1 MTNCFDTGH
10 ATSRHET
17 NPMTRVPQSRV
28 SRQLCGLKHL
38 VIIILFLSFSF
49 FAKAQI
55 AIDTLSTEALNN
67 LLIEQV
73 ERLAEDSDEDAD
85 FEDLLE
91 NYIFFSENPVNLNS
105 DEVMRL
111 VELRLLSVFQYEELQ
126 KYRRY
131 YGDFMFLDEL
141 EMVEGF
147 DEQTLAIIRPVVRI
161 EKDQGKDNITLNKMA
176 RYGKHQIVGR
186 YEQILEKQQGYQTID
201 DSALLAK
208 PNSRYL
214 GSPQKLQLKYTY
226 NYRNKIRA
234 GFTLEKDAGEMFFT
248 DKASDTIQKL
258 LGNQYRRGFDFVG
271 FHLYAKDLGI
281 VKAAVLGDYQLAFGQ
296 GLTLWSGMSFGKAG
310 AGSSVMKQGRGITPK
325 GSASEYGFMRGV
337 AVTLGGGPFSGTLFY
352 SNRWVDANISVADSL
367 ENEAELVSS
376 LQETGYHRT
385 IGELLDRHAIRQQVV
400 GGHLSYAIAHFEV
413 GYTAHH
419 TWLSAPLELRPNHY
433 NQFYF
438 QGQRLTN
445 QGVDFKFVKGK
456 YAVFGEAAMSY
467 NKGTEVPE
475 PVEGPTQS
483 LSGFNYVESSISTSS
498 TTLDFAGLIGLT
510 VKPAGYLNFTVM
522 YRDYGKAYQNLL
534 SNAFGEGSR
543 NQGQRGI
550 YLGVEAAPAPYWN
563 ILAYADQ
570 FQFTWLTSQV
580 NAPSRGHDY
589 YMRISHSFSR
599 RVNVYLQFRS
609 KTKMKNS
616 TDAFVFSHYPILYT
630 KNAARFNV
638 NYQIGR
644 DFHFANKAEYAHYH
658 NDDGSNEHG
667 YFLCQDIAYKPE
679 NKPYSLTFR
688 YAIFD
693 AKDYNARIYA
703 YESDVL
709 YSFSVPALY
718 GKGMRVYLLGKVK
731 LFNAL
736 TLYARIGRTIY
747 SDRDEIGSGLT
758 LIEGNHKTDLKVEMI
773 WKL

>member
-1 MTNCFDTGH
+1 MK
-10 ATSRHET
+10 R
-17 NPMTRVPQSRV
+17 
-28 SRQLCGLKHL
+28 L
-38 VIIILFLSFSF
+38 VFVILSLFVIS

-73 ERLAEDSDEDAD
+73 ERLAEDGDEETDY
-85 FEDLLE
+85 EDLLD
-91 NYIFFSENPVNLNS
+91 NYIFLSDNPVNLNS
-105 DEVMRL
+105 EEVMRL
-111 VELRLLSVFQYEELQ
+111 VELHLISVFQYEELQ

-131 YGDFMFLDEL
+131 YGDFLFLEEL

-147 DEQTLAIIRPVVRI
+147 DEQTVAIIKPVVRI
-161 EKDQGKDNITLNKMA
+161 ELDLGKDRITLNKLA
-176 RYGKHQIVGR
+176 RYGKHQLVGR
-186 YEQILEKQQGYQTID
+186 YEQVLEQQQGYAPID

-214 GSPQKLQLKYTY
+214 GRPQKLQFRYSY

-234 GFTLEKDAGEMFFT
+234 GFTLEKDAGEMFYT
-248 DKASDTIQKL
+248 DKVSDTIQKL
-258 LGNQYRRGFDFVG
+258 LGSQYHRGFDFAG

-281 VKAAVLGDYQLAFGQ
+281 VKAAALGDYQLAFGQ
-296 GLTLWSGMSFGKAG
+296 GLTMWSGMSFGKAG
-310 AGSSVMKQGRGITPK
+310 AGSSVMKQGRGLTAK
-325 GSASEYGFMRGV
+325 ASASEYAFMRGA
-337 AVTLGGGPFSGTLFY
+337 AVTLGKGPISGTVFY
-352 SNRWVDANISVADSL
+352 SNRLVDANISVADTL

-385 IGELLDRHAIRQQVV
+385 IGELQDRHAIRQQVV
-400 GGHLSYAIAHFEV
+400 GGHLAYAIAHFEV
-413 GYTAHH
+413 GYTLHH
-419 TWLSAPLELRPNHY
+419 TWLSVPLELRPSHY

-438 QGQRLTN
+438 QGSQLTD
-445 QGVDFKFVKGK
+445 QGVDFKYVKGK
-456 YAVFGEAAMSY
+456 YAVFGEVAMSM
-467 NKGTEVPE
+467 NPDSTAIVGAST
-475 PVEGPTQS
+475 GSAT
-483 LSGFNYVESSISTSS
+483 LSHI
-498 TTLDFAGLIGLT
+498 AGLVGLT

-522 YRDYGKAYQNLL
+522 YRDYGKAYQNLY
-534 SNAFGEGSR
+534 STAFGEGNR

-563 ILAYADQ
+563 LLAYVDQ

-589 YMRISHSFSR
+589 YLRVSHSFNR
-599 RVNVYLQFRS
+599 NTNAYLQFRS

-616 TDAFVFSHYPILYT
+616 TDGQVFTHYPIFYT
-630 KNAARFNV
+630 KNSVRFNI
-638 NYQIGR
+638 NYKIGR
-644 DFHFANKAEYAHYH
+644 DFTAGNKAEYAHYR

-679 NKPYSLTFR
+679 DKPYSLTFR
-688 YAIFD
+688 YALFD
-693 AKDYNARIYA
+693 AQDYNARIYA
-703 YESDVL
+703 YENDVL

-718 GKGMRVYLLGKVK
+718 GKGMRVYLLGKLK
-731 LFNAL
+731 LINAL

-747 SDRDEIGSGLT
+747 SDRDQIGSGLT
-758 LIEGNHKTDLKVEMI
+758 LIEGNHKTDLKVEVI

>member
-1 MTNCFDTGH
+1 MKRL
-10 ATSRHET
+10 A
-17 NPMTRVPQSRV
+17 
-28 SRQLCGLKHL
+28 L
-38 VIIILFLSFSF
+38 IILSLFTVAL
-49 FAKAQI
+49 AKAQI
-55 AIDTLSTEALNN
+55 AVDSLSTEALNT

-73 ERLAEDSDEDAD
+73 ERLAEDVDDD
-85 FEDLLE
+85 MDYEDLLDH
-91 NYIFFSENPVNLNS
+91 YIFYADNPINLNS
-105 DEVMRL
+105 DEMMRL
-111 VELRLLSVFQYEELQ
+111 VELHLLSVFQYEELQ

-147 DEQTLAIIRPVVRI
+147 DEMTLAIIRPLVCI
-161 EKDQGKDNITLNKMA
+161 EQDKSKDKITLNKMA
-176 RYGKHQIVGR
+176 RYGKHQLLGR
-186 YEQILEKQQGYQTID
+186 YEQVLEKQQGYLPID
-201 DSALLAK
+201 DSTLLAK

-214 GSPQKLQLKYTY
+214 GSPQKLQFRYTY
-226 NYRNKIRA
+226 NYRNKVRA
-234 GFTLEKDAGEMFFT
+234 GFTVEKDAGEMLFT
-248 DKASDTIQKL
+248 DKVSDTIQAL
-258 LGNQYRRGFDFVG
+258 LGKQYRRGFDFVG
-271 FHLYAKDLGI
+271 FHLYAKDIGI
-281 VKAAVLGDYQLAFGQ
+281 MKAAVLGDYQLAYGQ

-325 GSASEYGFMRGV
+325 GSASEYGFMRGA
-337 AVTLGGGPFSGTLFY
+337 AVTFGGGPFSGTLFY
-352 SNRWVDANISVADSL
+352 SNRLIDANISAIDTLDS
-367 ENEAELVSS
+367 EAEFVSS

-385 IGELLDRHAIRQQVV
+385 IGELTDRHAIRQQVV
-400 GGHLSYAIAHFEV
+400 GGHLSYAVAHFEV

-419 TWLSAPLELRPNHY
+419 TWLNVPLELRPNHY

-445 QGVDFKFVKGK
+445 QGIDFKYVKGK
-456 YAVFGEAAMSY
+456 YAVFGEVAMSM
-467 NKGTEVPE
+467 NFDSTALRQAQ
-475 PVEGPTQS
+475 GP
-483 LSGFNYVESSISTSS
+483 LGY
-498 TTLDFAGLIGLT
+498 AGLVGLT
-510 VKPAGYLNFTVM
+510 VKPAGYLNFTIM
-522 YRDYGKAYQNLL
+522 YRDYGRGYQNLM

-589 YMRISHSFSR
+589 YLRISHSLSKR
-599 RVNVYLQFRS
+599 ANAYLQFRS

-616 TDAFVFSHYPILYT
+616 ADGEVFSHYPIFYT
-630 KNAARFNV
+630 KNAVRFNIT
-638 NYQIGR
+638 YQIGW
-644 DFHFANKAEYAHYH
+644 DLHGTNKAEYAHYH
-658 NDDGSNEHG
+658 NEDGTNQYG

-703 YESDVL
+703 YENDVL

-718 GKGMRVYLLGKVK
+718 GKGMRIYLLGKVK

-747 SDRDEIGSGLT
+747 GDRDTVGTGLT
-758 LIEGNHKTDLKVEMI
+758 SIEGNHKTDLKVEAI

>member
-1 MTNCFDTGH
+1 MKRLAF
-10 ATSRHET
+10 
-17 NPMTRVPQSRV
+17 
-28 SRQLCGLKHL
+28 
-38 VIIILFLSFSF
+38 IILALFTVAL
-49 FAKAQI
+49 AKAQI

-73 ERLAEDSDEDAD
+73 ERLAEDSDDDAD
-85 FEDLLE
+85 FEELLD
-91 NYIFFSENPVNLNS
+91 NYIFFSDNPVDLNS
-105 DEVMRL
+105 DEVMQL
-111 VELRLLSVFQYEELQ
+111 VELRLLSVFQYEEIQ

-131 YGDFMFLDEL
+131 YGDFLFVDEL

-147 DEQTLAIIRPVVRI
+147 DEQTLAVVRPVVQI
-161 EKDQGKDNITLNKMA
+161 GKAESNDRLSLKKMA

-186 YEQILEKQQGYQTID
+186 YEQVLERQQGYAPID
-201 DSALLAK
+201 DSSLLAK

-214 GSPQKLQLKYTY
+214 GSPQKYQLKYTY
-226 NYRNKIRA
+226 NYRNKVRA
-234 GFTLEKDAGEMFFT
+234 GFVLEKDPGEMFFT
-248 DKASDTIQKL
+248 DKVSDTVRAL
-258 LGNQYRRGFDFVG
+258 LGQNYQRGFDFVG

-281 VKAAVLGDYQLAFGQ
+281 VKAAVVGDYQLAYGQ

-325 GSASEYGFMRGV
+325 GSASEYAFMRGA
-337 AVTLGGGPFSGTLFY
+337 AVTLGGGPFSGTVFY
-352 SNRWVDANISVADSL
+352 SNRRIDANVSVADSL
-367 ENEAELVSS
+367 DEAELVSS

-385 IGELLDRHAIRQQVV
+385 IGELQDRHAIRQQVV

-419 TWLSAPLELRPNHY
+419 TWLSVPLQLKPSHY

-438 QGQRLTN
+438 QGQSLTN
-445 QGVDFKFVKGK
+445 QGVDFKYVKGK
-456 YAVFGEAAMSY
+456 YALFGEGAMSL
-467 NKGTEVPE
+467 NFDSTNLQQ
-475 PVEGPTQS
+475 TQRPWA
-483 LSGFNYVESSISTSS
+483 L
-498 TTLDFAGLIGLT
+498 AGLVGLT
-510 VKPAGYLNFTVM
+510 VKPAGYLNFTII
-522 YRDYGKAYQNLL
+522 YRDYGKTYQNLL
-534 SNAFGEGSR
+534 GNAFGEGSR
-543 NQGQRGI
+543 NQGQRGV

-563 ILAYADQ
+563 LLAYAD
-570 FQFTWLTSQV
+570 FFRFTWLTSQV
-580 NAPSRGHDY
+580 NAPSSGHDY
-589 YMRISHSFSR
+589 YLRVSHSFSR
-599 RVNVYLQFRS
+599 RANAYLQFRS

-616 TDAFVFSHYPILYT
+616 TDALVFSHYPILYT
-630 KNAARFNV
+630 KNSVRFNI

-644 DFHFANKAEYAHYH
+644 DLHCSNKAEYAHYR
-658 NDDGSNEHG
+658 NDDGSNESG

-679 NKPYSLTFR
+679 SKPYSLTFR

-703 YESDVL
+703 YENDVL

-718 GKGMRVYLLGKVK
+718 GKGMRIYLLGKVK

-736 TLYARIGRTIY
+736 TLYARIGSTIY

-758 LIEGNHKTDLKVEMI
+758 LIEGNHKTDLKVEAI

>member
-1 MTNCFDTGH
+1 MKRLVFTI
-10 ATSRHET
+10 
-17 NPMTRVPQSRV
+17 V
-28 SRQLCGLKHL
+28 S
-38 VIIILFLSFSF
+38 LFIVFW
-49 FAKAQI
+49 AKAQV
-55 AIDTLSTEALNN
+55 AVDTLSTEALNT

-73 ERLAEDSDEDAD
+73 ERLAEDNEEEIDY
-85 FEDLLE
+85 EDLLE
-91 NYIFFSENPVNLNS
+91 SYIFLSDNPVNINS

-111 VELRLLSVFQYEELQ
+111 VELHLISAFQYEELK
-126 KYRRY
+126 KYRRF

-147 DEQTLAIIRPVVRI
+147 DEQTVAIIRPVVCI
-161 EKDQGKDNITLNKMA
+161 EKDQSKDKITLNKMA
-176 RYGKHQIVGR
+176 RYGKHQLVGR
-186 YEQILEKQQGYQTID
+186 YEQVLERQQGYAPID

-214 GSPQKLQLKYTY
+214 GSPQKLQFKYTY

-248 DKASDTIQKL
+248 DKVSDTIQAL
-258 LGNQYRRGFDFVG
+258 LGKQYQRGFDFVG

-325 GSASEYGFMRGV
+325 GSASEYGFMRGA
-337 AVTLGGGPFSGTLFY
+337 AVTLGGGPFSGTIFY
-352 SNRWVDANISVADSL
+352 SNRLVDANVSVADTL

-400 GGHLSYAIAHFEV
+400 GGHLAYAVAHFEV

-419 TWLSAPLELRPNHY
+419 TWLSVPLELKPSHY

-445 QGVDFKFVKGK
+445 QGIDFKYVKGK
-456 YAVFGEAAMSY
+456 YAVFGEMAMSY
-467 NKGTEVPE
+467 NHGAKAPE
-475 PVEGPTQS
+475 PVEGPTSVQS
-483 LSGFNYVESSISTSS
+483 CVSTGS
-498 TTLDFAGLIGLT
+498 TTLGFAGLVGLT

-522 YRDYGKAYQNLL
+522 YRDYGKAYQNLM

-550 YLGVEAAPAPYWN
+550 YLGMEAAPAPYWN
-563 ILAYADQ
+563 ILAYVDQ
-570 FQFTWLTSQV
+570 FQFTWLTSQ
-580 NAPSRGHDY
+580 A
-589 YMRISHSFSR
+589 
-599 RVNVYLQFRS
+599 

-616 TDAFVFSHYPILYT
+616 TDAFVFSHYPIFYT
-630 KNAARFNV
+630 KNAVRFNI
-638 NYQIGR
+638 NYQIGW
-644 DFHFANKAEYAHYH
+644 DIHCTNKAEYAHYR

-693 AKDYNARIYA
+693 AQDYNARIYA
-703 YESDVL
+703 YENDVL

-747 SDRDEIGSGLT
+747 SDRDENGSGLT
-758 LIEGNHKTDLKVEMI
+758 LIEGNHKTDLKVEAI

>member
-1 MTNCFDTGH
+1 MK
-10 ATSRHET
+10 RL
-17 NPMTRVPQSRV
+17 V
-28 SRQLCGLKHL
+28 L
-38 VIIILFLSFSF
+38 VILSLFVIS

-73 ERLAEDSDEDAD
+73 ERLAEDGDEETDY
-85 FEDLLE
+85 EDLLD
-91 NYIFFSENPVNLNS
+91 NYIFLSDNPVNLNS
-105 DEVMRL
+105 EEVMRL
-111 VELRLLSVFQYEELQ
+111 VELHLISVFQYEELQ

-131 YGDFMFLDEL
+131 YGDFLFLEEL

-147 DEQTLAIIRPVVRI
+147 DEQTVAIIKPVVHI
-161 EKDQGKDNITLNKMA
+161 ELDQGKDNITLNKLA
-176 RYGKHQIVGR
+176 RYGKHQLLGR
-186 YEQILEKQQGYQTID
+186 YEQVLEQQQGYAPID

-214 GSPQKLQLKYTY
+214 GRPQKLQFRYSY

-234 GFTLEKDAGEMFFT
+234 GFTVEKDAGEMFYT
-248 DKASDTIQKL
+248 DKVSDTIQKL
-258 LGNQYRRGFDFVG
+258 LGSQYHRGFDFAG

-281 VKAAVLGDYQLAFGQ
+281 VKAAALGDYQLAFGQ
-296 GLTLWSGMSFGKAG
+296 GLTMWSGMSFGKAG
-310 AGSSVMKQGRGITPK
+310 AGSSVMKQGRGLTAK
-325 GSASEYGFMRGV
+325 ASASEYGYMRGA
-337 AVTLGGGPFSGTLFY
+337 AVTLGKGPFSGTIFY
-352 SNRWVDANISVADSL
+352 SNRLVDANISVADTL

-385 IGELLDRHAIRQQVV
+385 IGELQDRHAIRQQVV
-400 GGHLSYAIAHFEV
+400 GGHLAYAIAHFEV
-413 GYTAHH
+413 GYTLHH
-419 TWLSAPLELRPNHY
+419 TWLSVPLELRPSHY

-438 QGQRLTN
+438 QGSQLTD
-445 QGVDFKFVKGK
+445 QGVDFKYVKGK
-456 YAVFGEAAMSY
+456 YAVFGEVAMSM
-467 NKGTEVPE
+467 NPDSTAIVGAST
-475 PVEGPTQS
+475 GSAT
-483 LSGFNYVESSISTSS
+483 LSHV
-498 TTLDFAGLIGLT
+498 AGLVGLT

-522 YRDYGKAYQNLL
+522 YRDYGKAYQNLY
-534 SNAFGEGSR
+534 STAFGEGSR

-563 ILAYADQ
+563 LLAYVDQ

-589 YMRISHSFSR
+589 YLRISHSFNR
-599 RVNVYLQFRS
+599 NTNAYLQFRS

-616 TDAFVFSHYPILYT
+616 TDGQVFTHYPIFYT
-630 KNAARFNV
+630 KNSVRFNI
-638 NYQIGR
+638 NYKIGR
-644 DFHFANKAEYAHYH
+644 DFTAGNKAEYVHYR
-658 NDDGSNEHG
+658 NDDDSNEHG

-679 NKPYSLTFR
+679 DKPYSLTFR
-688 YAIFD
+688 YALFD
-693 AKDYNARIYA
+693 AQDYNARIYA
-703 YESDVL
+703 YENDVL

-718 GKGMRVYLLGKVK
+718 GKGMRVYLLGKLK

-747 SDRDEIGSGLT
+747 SDRDKIGSGLT
-758 LIEGNHKTDLKVEMI
+758 LIEGSHKTDLKVEAI

>member
-1 MTNCFDTGH
+1 MK
-10 ATSRHET
+10 R
-17 NPMTRVPQSRV
+17 
-28 SRQLCGLKHL
+28 L
-38 VIIILFLSFSF
+38 VILILSLF
-49 FAKAQI
+49 FVAAAKAQI
-55 AIDTLSTEALNN
+55 AIDTLSTEALNQ
-67 LLIEQV
+67 LLIEQL
-73 ERLAEDSDEDAD
+73 ERLAEDSDEDID
-85 FEDLLE
+85 FEGLLE
-91 NYIFFSENPVNLNS
+91 NYIFFSENPVNINS
-105 DEVMRL
+105 AEVMQL
-111 VELRLLSVFQYEELQ
+111 VELHLLNVFQYEELQ

-147 DEQTLAIIRPVVRI
+147 DEQTLAIIRPVVCI
-161 EKDQGKDNITLNKMA
+161 EKDQSNDKLTFNKMA

-186 YEQILEKQQGYQTID
+186 YEQILEKQQGYQPID

-214 GSPQKLQLKYTY
+214 GSPQKYQLKYTY

-234 GFTLEKDAGEMFFT
+234 GFVLEKDAGEIFFT
-248 DKASDTIQKL
+248 DKVGDTIQKL
-258 LGNQYRRGFDFVG
+258 LGDKFYRGFDFVG

-281 VKAAVLGDYQLAFGQ
+281 VKAAVLGDYQLSFGQ
-296 GLTLWSGMSFGKAG
+296 GLTMWSGMSFGKAG
-310 AGSSVMKQGRGITPK
+310 SGSSVMKQGRGITPK
-325 GSASEYGFMRGV
+325 GSASEYAFMRGA
-337 AVTLGGGPFSGTLFY
+337 AVTLGSGPFSGTLFY
-352 SNRWVDANISVADSL
+352 SNRMIDANISMVDTI

-385 IGELLDRHAIRQQVV
+385 IGEILDRHAIRQQVV
-400 GGHLSYAIAHFEV
+400 GGHLAYAIAHFEV
-413 GYTAHH
+413 GYTAQH
-419 TWLSAPLELRPNHY
+419 TWLSAPLELKPSHY

-438 QGQRLTN
+438 QGKSLTN
-445 QGVDFKFVKGK
+445 HGIDFKFVKGK
-456 YAVFGEAAMSY
+456 YALFGEAAMSM
-467 NKGTEVPE
+467 N
-475 PVEGPTQS
+475 
-483 LSGFNYVESSISTSS
+483 FDSTA
-498 TTLDFAGLIGLT
+498 LRQAQRPLAFAGLVGLT
-510 VKPAGYLNFTVM
+510 VKPAGYLNFTLM
-522 YRDYGKAYQNLL
+522 YRDYGKAYQNLM

-563 ILAYADQ
+563 ILAYVDQ

-589 YMRISHSFSR
+589 YLRISHSFNR
-599 RVNVYLQFRS
+599 RTHAYLQFRS

-616 TDAFVFSHYPILYT
+616 TDAFVFSRYPIFYT
-630 KNAARFNV
+630 KNAVRFNI
-638 NYQIGR
+638 NYEIGW
-644 DFHFANKAEYAHYH
+644 DIHCANKAEYAYYR
-658 NDDGSNEHG
+658 NDDGSKEHG

-679 NKPYSLTFR
+679 NKPYSFSFR

-703 YESDVL
+703 YENDVL

-718 GKGMRVYLLGKVK
+718 GKGMRIYLLGKVK

-758 LIEGNHKTDLKVEMI
+758 LIEGNHKTDLKVEII

>member
-1 MTNCFDTGH
+1 MK
-10 ATSRHET
+10 R
-17 NPMTRVPQSRV
+17 
-28 SRQLCGLKHL
+28 L
-38 VIIILFLSFSF
+38 VIIILSLFVVS

-55 AIDTLSTEALNN
+55 AIDTLSTEALNA
-67 LLIEQV
+67 LLIEQI
-73 ERLAEDSDEDAD
+73 ERLAEDSDDDIDYE
-85 FEDLLE
+85 ELLE
-91 NYIFFSENPVNLNS
+91 NYIFFSENPININS
-105 DEVMRL
+105 EDVMQL
-111 VELRLLSVFQYEELQ
+111 VELRLISVFQYEEL
-126 KYRRY
+126 KRYRRY
-131 YGDFMFLDEL
+131 YGDFLFLEEL

-147 DEQTLAIIRPVVRI
+147 DEPTLAIIRPVVYVG
-161 EKDQGKDNITLNKMA
+161 KDQSKDKLTFNKMA
-176 RYGKHQIVGR
+176 RYGKHQLVGR
-186 YEQILEKQQGYQTID
+186 YEQILERQQGYAPID

-214 GSPQKLQLKYTY
+214 GNPQKYQLKYTY
-226 NYRNKIRA
+226 NYRNRIRA
-234 GFTLEKDAGEMFFT
+234 GFTLEKDAGEIFFT
-248 DKASDTIQKL
+248 DNVSDTIRAL
-258 LGNQYRRGFDFVG
+258 LGKQYYKGFDFVG

-296 GLTLWSGMSFGKAG
+296 GLTMWSGLSFGKAG

-325 GSASEYGFMRGV
+325 GSASEYAFMRGA
-337 AVTLGGGPFSGTLFY
+337 AVTLGGGPIRGTVFY
-352 SNRWVDANISVADSL
+352 SNRRIDANVSIADTID
-367 ENEAELVSS
+367 NEAELVSS

-385 IGELLDRHAIRQQVV
+385 IGEIQDRHAIRQQVL
-400 GGHLSYAIAHFEV
+400 GGHLAYANAHFEV
-413 GYTAHH
+413 GYTMHH
-419 TWLSAPLELRPNHY
+419 TWLSAPLQLRPTNY

-438 QGQRLTN
+438 QGQQLTN
-445 QGVDFKFVKGK
+445 QGIDFKYVKGK
-456 YAVFGEAAMSY
+456 FAVFGEAAMSH
-467 NKGTEVPE
+467 NPDSV
-475 PVEGPTQS
+475 V
-483 LSGFNYVESSISTSS
+483 SIGSTA
-498 TTLDFAGLIGLT
+498 LDRFAGLLGIT
-510 VKPAGYLNFTVM
+510 MKPAGYLNFTLM
-522 YRDYGKAYQNLL
+522 YRDYGKAYQNLF

-563 ILAYADQ
+563 LLAYADL

-589 YMRISHSFSR
+589 YLRISHSFNR
-599 RVNVYLQFRS
+599 KTNAYLQFRS

-616 TDAFVFSHYPILYT
+616 TDDQVFSHYPILYT
-630 KNAARFNV
+630 KNSVRFNI
-638 NYQIGR
+638 NYQIGK
-644 DFHFANKAEYAHYH
+644 DFHCSNKAEYAHYR
-658 NDDGSNEHG
+658 NDDGSNERG

-679 NKPYSLTFR
+679 YKPFSLVFR

-718 GKGMRVYLLGKVK
+718 GKGMRFYLLGKVK

-736 TLYARIGRTIY
+736 TIYARIGRTIY

-758 LIEGNHKTDLKVEMI
+758 LIEGNHKTDLKVEAI

>member
-1 MTNCFDTGH
+1 MK
-10 ATSRHET
+10 R
-17 NPMTRVPQSRV
+17 
-28 SRQLCGLKHL
+28 L
-38 VIIILFLSFSF
+38 VILILSLF
-49 FAKAQI
+49 FVAAAKAQI
-55 AIDTLSTEALNN
+55 AIDTLSTEALNQ

-73 ERLAEDSDEDAD
+73 ERLAEDSDEDID

-91 NYIFFSENPVNLNS
+91 NYIFFSENPVNINS
-105 DEVMRL
+105 AEVMQL
-111 VELRLLSVFQYEELQ
+111 VELHLLNVFQYEELQ

-147 DEQTLAIIRPVVRI
+147 DEQTLAIIRPVVCI
-161 EKDQGKDNITLNKMA
+161 EKDQSSDKLTLNKMA

-186 YEQILEKQQGYQTID
+186 YEQILEKQQGYQPID

-214 GSPQKLQLKYTY
+214 GSPQKYQLKYTY

-234 GFTLEKDAGEMFFT
+234 GFVLEKDAGEIFFT
-248 DKASDTIQKL
+248 DKVGDTIQKL
-258 LGNQYRRGFDFVG
+258 LGDKFYRGFDFVG

-281 VKAAVLGDYQLAFGQ
+281 VKAAVLGDYQLSFGQ
-296 GLTLWSGMSFGKAG
+296 GLTMWSGMSFGKAG
-310 AGSSVMKQGRGITPK
+310 SGSSVMKQGRGITPK
-325 GSASEYGFMRGV
+325 GSASEYAFMRGA
-337 AVTLGGGPFSGTLFY
+337 AVTLGSGPFSGTVFY
-352 SNRWVDANISVADSL
+352 SNRMIDANISVVDTI

-385 IGELLDRHAIRQQVV
+385 IGEILDRHAIRQQVV
-400 GGHLSYAIAHFEV
+400 GGHLAYAIAHFEV

-419 TWLSAPLELRPNHY
+419 TWLSAPLELKPSHY
-433 NQFYF
+433 NQYYF
-438 QGQRLTN
+438 QGKSLTN
-445 QGVDFKFVKGK
+445 QGIDFKFVKGK
-456 YAVFGEAAMSY
+456 YALFGEAAMSM
-467 NKGTEVPE
+467 NFDSTALRQAQ
-475 PVEGPTQS
+475 GPMA
-483 LSGFNYVESSISTSS
+483 
-498 TTLDFAGLIGLT
+498 FAGLVGLT
-510 VKPAGYLNFTVM
+510 VKPAGYLNFTLM
-522 YRDYGKAYQNLL
+522 YRDYGKAYQNLM

-563 ILAYADQ
+563 ILAYVDQ
-570 FQFTWLTSQV
+570 FQYTWLTSQV

-589 YMRISHSFSR
+589 YLRISHSFNR
-599 RVNVYLQFRS
+599 RTNAYLQFRS

-616 TDAFVFSHYPILYT
+616 TDAFVFSHYPIFYT
-630 KNAARFNV
+630 KNALRFNI
-638 NYQIGR
+638 NYQIGW
-644 DFHFANKAEYAHYH
+644 DLHCSNKAEYAHYC
-658 NDDGSNEHG
+658 NDDGSNEYG

-679 NKPYSLTFR
+679 NKPYSFSFR

-703 YESDVL
+703 YENDVL

-718 GKGMRVYLLGKVK
+718 GKGMRIYLLGKVK

-758 LIEGNHKTDLKVEMI
+758 LIEGNHKTDLKVEAV

>member
-1 MTNCFDTGH
+1 MK
-10 ATSRHET
+10 R
-17 NPMTRVPQSRV
+17 
-28 SRQLCGLKHL
+28 L
-38 VIIILFLSFSF
+38 VFIILSLFVVSL
-49 FAKAQI
+49 AKAQI
-55 AIDTLSTEALNN
+55 AIDTLSADALNN

-73 ERLAEDSDEDAD
+73 ERLAEDSDEDVD
-85 FEDLLE
+85 YEDLLE
-91 NYIFFSENPVNLNS
+91 HYIFYGDNPVNINS

-111 VELRLLSVFQYEELQ
+111 VELHLLSVFQYEELQ
-126 KYRRY
+126 KYRRF
-131 YGDFMFLDEL
+131 YGDFMFIDEL

-147 DEQTLAIIRPVVRI
+147 DEQTLAIIRPVVCI
-161 EKDQGKDNITLNKMA
+161 EKDQSKDKITLNKMA
-176 RYGKHQIVGR
+176 RYGKHQLVGR
-186 YEQILEKQQGYQTID
+186 YEQVLEQQQGYAPFD
-201 DSALLAK
+201 DSLLLKK

-214 GSPQKLQLKYTY
+214 GSPQKLQFKYTY

-234 GFTLEKDAGEMFFT
+234 GFVLEKDAGEMFFT
-248 DKASDTIQKL
+248 DKVSDTIQAL
-258 LGNQYRRGFDFVG
+258 LGKQYHRGFDFAG

-281 VKAAVLGDYQLAFGQ
+281 VKAAVLGDYQLAYGQ
-296 GLTLWSGMSFGKAG
+296 GLTLWSGMSFGKTG

-325 GSASEYGFMRGV
+325 GSASEYAFMRG
-337 AVTLGGGPFSGTLFY
+337 AALTLGGGPFSGTIFY
-352 SNRWVDANISVADSL
+352 SNRLVDANISAIDTLDS
-367 ENEAELVSS
+367 EAEFVSS

-385 IGELLDRHAIRQQVV
+385 IGELQDRHAIRQQVI

-419 TWLSAPLELRPNHY
+419 TWLNVPLELRPSHY

-445 QGVDFKFVKGK
+445 QGIDFKYVKGK
-456 YAVFGEAAMSY
+456 YAVFGEASMSY
-467 NKGTEVPE
+467 NPGTKTPE
-475 PVEGPTQS
+475 SVEGPTQTV
-483 LSGFNYVESSISTSS
+483 LRQAQGPA
-498 TTLDFAGLIGLT
+498 FAGLFGIT
-510 VKPAGYLNFTVM
+510 VKPAGYLNFTIM

-534 SNAFGEGSR
+534 GNAFGEGSR

-550 YLGVEAAPAPYWN
+550 DLGLEAAPAPYWN

-589 YMRISHSFSR
+589 YLRISHSFNR
-599 RVNVYLQFRS
+599 RTQAYLQFRS

-616 TDAFVFSHYPILYT
+616 TDGMVFSHYPILYT
-630 KNAARFNV
+630 KNSVRFNI
-638 NYQIGR
+638 NYQIGW
-644 DFHFANKAEYAHYH
+644 DLHFTNKAEYAHYH
-658 NDDGSNEHG
+658 NEDGSNEHG

-679 NKPYSLTFR
+679 NKPFSLTFR

-693 AKDYNARIYA
+693 AQDYNARIYA
-703 YESDVL
+703 YENDVL

-731 LFNAL
+731 LFDAL

-758 LIEGNHKTDLKVEMI
+758 LIEGNHKTDLKVEAI

>member
-1 MTNCFDTGH
+1 MK
-10 ATSRHET
+10 R
-17 NPMTRVPQSRV
+17 
-28 SRQLCGLKHL
+28 L
-38 VIIILFLSFSF
+38 VIFILSLFTLS

-73 ERLAEDSDEDAD
+73 ERLAEDSDEDID
-85 FEDLLE
+85 YEDLLE
-91 NYIFFSENPVNLNS
+91 NYIFFIENPVNLNS
-105 DEVMRL
+105 EEVMQL
-111 VELRLLSVFQYEELQ
+111 VELRLLTVFQFEELQ

-131 YGDFMFLDEL
+131 YGDFLFLDEL

-147 DEQTLAIIRPVVRI
+147 DEPTIAIIRPVVCI
-161 EKDQGKDNITLNKMA
+161 EKDQSKDKITLNKMA

-186 YEQILEKQQGYQTID
+186 YEQILEKQQGYLPID
-201 DSALLAK
+201 DSTLLAK

-214 GSPQKLQLKYTY
+214 GSPQKYQLKYTY
-226 NYRNKIRA
+226 NYRNKVRA
-234 GFTLEKDAGEMFFT
+234 GFVLEKDAGEMFFT
-248 DKASDTIQKL
+248 DKVSDTIQKL
-258 LGNQYRRGFDFVG
+258 LGSQYHRGFDFVG

-296 GLTLWSGMSFGKAG
+296 GLTLWSGLSFGKAG
-310 AGSSVMKQGRGITPK
+310 AGSSVMKQGHGITPK
-325 GSASEYGFMRGV
+325 GSASEYAFMRGA
-337 AVTLGGGPFSGTLFY
+337 AVTIGNGPFIGTLFY
-352 SNRWVDANISVADSL
+352 SNRMIDANISVADTL
-367 ENEAELVSS
+367 DNEAELVSS

-400 GGHLSYAIAHFEV
+400 GGHLSYAIAHFEI

-419 TWLSAPLELRPNHY
+419 TWLSAPLELRPSHY

-438 QGQRLTN
+438 QGQSLTN
-445 QGVDFKFVKGK
+445 QGLDFKYVKGK
-456 YAVFGEAAMSY
+456 YAVFGEMAMSY
-467 NKGTEVPE
+467 NNDAKVFE
-475 PVEGPTQS
+475 PVETPTQTQTALRQAQGS
-483 LSGFNYVESSISTSS
+483 FA
-498 TTLDFAGLIGLT
+498 FAGLIGLT
-510 VKPAGYLNFTVM
+510 VKPAGYLNFTIL

-534 SNAFGEGSR
+534 GNAFGEGSR

-563 ILAYADQ
+563 VLAYADQ

-589 YMRISHSFSR
+589 YLRISHSFNKR
-599 RVNVYLQFRS
+599 ANAYLQFRS

-616 TDAFVFSHYPILYT
+616 TDAFVFSHYPIFYT
-630 KNAARFNV
+630 KNAVRFNI

-644 DFHFANKAEYAHYH
+644 DFHGSNKAEYAHYY
-658 NDDGSNEHG
+658 NEDGSNEHG

-679 NKPYSLTFR
+679 YKPYSLSFR

-718 GKGMRVYLLGKVK
+718 GKGMRIYLLGKVK

-747 SDRDEIGSGLT
+747 SDRDEIGNGLT
-758 LIEGNHKTDLKVEMI
+758 LIEGNHKTDLKVEAI

>member
-1 MTNCFDTGH
+1 MK
-10 ATSRHET
+10 R
-17 NPMTRVPQSRV
+17 
-28 SRQLCGLKHL
+28 L
-38 VIIILFLSFSF
+38 VLIILSLSFTL

-55 AIDTLSTEALNN
+55 AIDTLSTEALNT

-73 ERLAEDSDEDAD
+73 ERLAEDSDEDID

-91 NYIFFSENPVNLNS
+91 NYIFLSENPVNLNS
-105 DEVMRL
+105 EEVMQL
-111 VELRLLSVFQYEELQ
+111 VELRLLTVFQYEALQ
-126 KYRRY
+126 QYRRY
-131 YGDFMFLDEL
+131 YGDFLFLDEL

-147 DEQTLAIIRPVVRI
+147 DEQTLAIIRPVVCI
-161 EKDQGKDNITLNKMA
+161 GQDQSKDKITFNKMA

-186 YEQILEKQQGYQTID
+186 YEQIIEKQQGYMPID

-214 GSPQKLQLKYTY
+214 GSPQKYQLRYTY

-234 GFTLEKDAGEMFFT
+234 GFVLEKDPGEMFFT
-248 DKASDTIQKL
+248 DKVSDTIQKL
-258 LGNQYRRGFDFVG
+258 LGNNYRRGFDFIG

-281 VKAAVLGDYQLAFGQ
+281 VKAAVLGDYQLSFGQ
-296 GLTLWSGMSFGKAG
+296 GLTMWSGMSFGKAG
-310 AGSSVMKQGRGITPK
+310 AGSSVMKQGRSITPK
-325 GSASEYGFMRGV
+325 ASASEYAFMRGA
-337 AVTLGGGPFSGTLFY
+337 AVTLGRGPFSGTVFY
-352 SNRWVDANISVADSL
+352 SNRWIDANISLADTID
-367 ENEAELVSS
+367 NEAELVSS

-385 IGELLDRHAIRQQVV
+385 IGELQDRHAIRQRLI
-400 GGHLSYAIAHFEV
+400 GGHFSYAIAHFEV
-413 GYTAHH
+413 GYTVHH
-419 TWLSAPLELRPNHY
+419 TWLSAPLQLRPSHY

-445 QGVDFKFVKGK
+445 QGIDFKYVKGK
-456 YAVFGEAAMSY
+456 YAIFGEMTMNFNHDA
-467 NKGTEVPE
+467 KVPE
-475 PVEGPTQS
+475 PVEGPTQTQTI
-483 LSGFNYVESSISTSS
+483 VSTGS
-498 TTLDFAGLIGLT
+498 TTLDRFAGFIGLT
-510 VKPAGYLNFTVM
+510 VKPAGYLNFTLM
-522 YRDYGKAYQNLL
+522 YRDYGKAYQNLY

-589 YMRISHSFSR
+589 YLRINHSFNR
-599 RVNVYLQFRS
+599 RTHAYLQFRS

-616 TDAFVFSHYPILYT
+616 TDGFVFTHYPILYT
-630 KNAARFNV
+630 KNSVRFNI

-644 DFHFANKAEYAHYH
+644 DLHCSNKAEYAHYH
-658 NDDGSNEHG
+658 NEDGSNEQGH
-667 YFLCQDIAYKPE
+667 FLCQDIAYKPE
-679 NKPYSLTFR
+679 NKPYSLSFR

-693 AKDYNARIYA
+693 ANDYNARIYA
-703 YESDVL
+703 YENDVL

-718 GKGMRVYLLGKVK
+718 GKGMRGYLLGKWK
-731 LFNAL
+731 PFKSL
-736 TLYARIGRTIY
+736 TIYARIGRTIY

-758 LIEGNHKTDLKVEMI
+758 LIEGNHKTDLKVEFI

>member
-1 MTNCFDTGH
+1 MK
-10 ATSRHET
+10 R
-17 NPMTRVPQSRV
+17 
-28 SRQLCGLKHL
+28 LI
-38 VIIILFLSFSF
+38 IIILSLSFTF
-49 FAKAQI
+49 IAKAQI
-55 AIDTLSTEALNN
+55 AIDTLSNEALNN

-73 ERLAEDSDEDAD
+73 ERLAEDSDDDSD

-105 DEVMRL
+105 EEMMRL
-111 VELRLLSVFQYEELQ
+111 VELRLISVFQYEELQ

-131 YGDFMFLDEL
+131 YGDFLFLDEL

-147 DEQTLAIIRPVVRI
+147 DEQTLAITLPLVYIGQ
-161 EKDQGKDNITLNKMA
+161 EHGNDDITLNKLA
-176 RYGKHQIVGR
+176 HYGKHQIVAR
-186 YEQILEKQQGYQTID
+186 YEQILEPQQGYLPID
-201 DSALLAK
+201 DSALLAR

-214 GSPQKLQLKYTY
+214 GSPQKYQLKYTY

-234 GFTLEKDAGEMFFT
+234 GFVLEKDAGEMFFT
-248 DKASDTIQKL
+248 DKVSDTIQRL
-258 LGNQYRRGFDFVG
+258 LGSQYRRGFDFAG

-325 GSASEYGFMRGV
+325 GSASEYAFMRGA
-337 AVTLGGGPFSGTLFY
+337 AVTLGIGPFSGTLFY

-367 ENEAELVSS
+367 DNEAELVSS

-385 IGELLDRHAIRQQVV
+385 IGELQDRHAIRQQVI

-413 GYTAHH
+413 GYTLHH
-419 TWLSAPLELRPNHY
+419 TWLSAPLELRPSHY

-438 QGQRLTN
+438 QGQSLTN
-445 QGVDFKFVKGK
+445 QGIDFKYVKGK
-456 YAVFGEAAMSY
+456 FAVFGEASMSM
-467 NKGTEVPE
+467 NPDTTILQQAQ
-475 PVEGPTQS
+475 GPA
-483 LSGFNYVESSISTSS
+483 
-498 TTLDFAGLIGLT
+498 FAGLVGFT
-510 VKPAGYLNFTVM
+510 VKPAGYLNFTIL

-534 SNAFGEGSR
+534 GNAFGEGSR

-550 YLGVEAAPAPYWN
+550 YLGLEAAPAPYWN

-589 YMRISHSFSR
+589 YLRISHSFNR
-599 RVNVYLQFRS
+599 RTQAYLQFRS

-616 TDAFVFSHYPILYT
+616 TDGMVFSHYPILYT
-630 KNAARFNV
+630 KNTLRFNI
-638 NYQIGR
+638 NYQIGG
-644 DFHFANKAEYAHYH
+644 DFHCSNKAEYAHYR

-679 NKPYSLTFR
+679 SKPYSLSFR

-731 LFNAL
+731 LFDAL

-758 LIEGNHKTDLKVEMI
+758 LIEGNHKTDLKVEAI

>member
-1 MTNCFDTGH
+1 MKRL
-10 ATSRHET
+10 A
-17 NPMTRVPQSRV
+17 
-28 SRQLCGLKHL
+28 L
-38 VIIILFLSFSF
+38 VILSFF
-49 FAKAQI
+49 AVTFAKAQI
-55 AIDTLSTEALNN
+55 AIDTLSAEALNQ

-73 ERLAEDSDEDAD
+73 ERLAEDSDDD
-85 FEDLLE
+85 LDYEDLLD
-91 NYIFFSENPVNLNS
+91 NYIFLSDNPVNVNS
-105 DEVMRL
+105 DEVSRL
-111 VELRLLSVFQYEELQ
+111 VELHLLSVFQYEELQ

-161 EKDQGKDNITLNKMA
+161 EKDQSKDKVTLSRMA
-176 RYGKHQIVGR
+176 RYGKHQLLGR
-186 YEQILEKQQGYQTID
+186 YEQVLEQQQGYAPIS

-214 GSPQKLQLKYTY
+214 GSPQKLQFRYTY

-234 GFTLEKDAGEMFFT
+234 GITVEKDAGEMFFT
-248 DKASDTIQKL
+248 DQVSDTIQAL
-258 LGNQYRRGFDFVG
+258 LGKNYQRGFDFVG

-281 VKAAVLGDYQLAFGQ
+281 VKAAALGDYQIAFGQ

-310 AGSSVMKQGRGITPK
+310 AGSSVMKQGRGLTPK
-325 GSASEYGFMRGV
+325 ASASEYAFMRGA
-337 AVTLGGGPFSGTLFY
+337 AVTLGKGPFTGTVFY
-352 SNRWVDANISVADSL
+352 SNRLVDANISITDTL
-367 ENEAELVSS
+367 DNEAEFVSS

-385 IGELLDRHAIRQQVV
+385 IGELQDRHAIRQQIV
-400 GGHLSYAIAHFEV
+400 GGHLAYAVAHFEV
-413 GYTAHH
+413 GYTLHH
-419 TWLSAPLELRPNHY
+419 TWLNVPLELRPSHY

-438 QGQRLTN
+438 QGSQLTD
-445 QGVDFKFVKGK
+445 QGVDFKYVKGK
-456 YAVFGEAAMSY
+456 YAVFGEVAMSY
-467 NKGTEVPE
+467 NPDSTALLKAQ
-475 PVEGPTQS
+475 GP
-483 LSGFNYVESSISTSS
+483 IA
-498 TTLDFAGLIGLT
+498 FAGLVGVT

-522 YRDYGKAYQNLL
+522 YRDYGKAYQNLY

-543 NQGQRGI
+543 NQGQRGV

-563 ILAYADQ
+563 LLAYVDQ

-589 YMRISHSFSR
+589 YLRVSHSFNR
-599 RVNVYLQFRS
+599 NTNAYLQLRS

-616 TDAFVFSHYPILYT
+616 TDGQVFSHYPIFYT
-630 KNAARFNV
+630 KNSVRFNIS
-638 NYQIGR
+638 YKIGR
-644 DFHFANKAEYAHYH
+644 DFTAGNKAEYAHYH
-658 NDDGSNEHG
+658 NEDGTNEHG
-667 YFLCQDIAYKPE
+667 YYLCQDIAFKPE
-679 NKPYSLTFR
+679 EKPYSLTFR
-688 YAIFD
+688 YALFD

-703 YESDVL
+703 YENDVL

-718 GKGMRVYLLGKVK
+718 GKGMRIYLLGKVK

-758 LIEGNHKTDLKVEMI
+758 LIEGNHKTDLKVEAI

>member
-1 MTNCFDTGH
+1 MK
-10 ATSRHET
+10 R
-17 NPMTRVPQSRV
+17 
-28 SRQLCGLKHL
+28 L
-38 VIIILFLSFSF
+38 VFIILSLSFTL

-73 ERLAEDSDEDAD
+73 ERLAEDSDEDID
-85 FEDLLE
+85 YEDLLE

-105 DEVMRL
+105 EEMMQL
-111 VELRLLSVFQYEELQ
+111 VELRLLNVFQYEELQ

-131 YGDFMFLDEL
+131 YGDFLFLDEL
-141 EMVEGF
+141 AMVEGF
-147 DEQTLAIIRPVVRI
+147 DEQTIDIIRPVVCI
-161 EKDQGKDNITLNKMA
+161 GQDQSKDKLTLNKMA
-176 RYGKHQIVGR
+176 RYGKHQVVGR
-186 YEQILEKQQGYQTID
+186 YEQILEKQQGYLPID
-201 DSALLAK
+201 DSTLLAK

-214 GSPQKLQLKYTY
+214 GSPQKYQLKYTY

-234 GFTLEKDAGEMFFT
+234 GFVLEKDAGEMFFT
-248 DKASDTIQKL
+248 DKVSDTIQKL
-258 LGNQYRRGFDFVG
+258 LGSQYHRGFDFVG

-310 AGSSVMKQGRGITPK
+310 AGSSVMKQGRGLTPK
-325 GSASEYGFMRGV
+325 ASASEYAFMRGA
-337 AVTLGGGPFSGTLFY
+337 AVTIGAGPFSGTVFY
-352 SNRWVDANISVADSL
+352 SNRLVDANVSVADSL
-367 ENEAELVSS
+367 DEAELVSS
-376 LQETGYHRT
+376 LQETGYHST
-385 IGELLDRHAIRQQVV
+385 IGELQDRHAIRQQVV
-400 GGHLSYAIAHFEV
+400 GGHLAYAIAHFEV
-413 GYTAHH
+413 SYTAHH
-419 TWLSAPLELRPNHY
+419 TWLSVPLQLRPTHY

-438 QGQRLTN
+438 QGQKLTN
-445 QGVDFKFVKGK
+445 QGIDFKYVKGK
-456 YAVFGEAAMSY
+456 FAVFGEASMSI
-467 NKGTEVPE
+467 NPDTTALRQAQGPKVVE
-475 PVEGPTQS
+475 PVETPT
-483 LSGFNYVESSISTSS
+483 LRK
-498 TTLDFAGLIGLT
+498 LAFAGLIGMT

-534 SNAFGEGSR
+534 GNAFGEGSR
-543 NQGQRGI
+543 NQGQRGV
-550 YLGVEAAPAPYWN
+550 YLGLEAAPAPYWN

-589 YMRISHSFSR
+589 YLRISHSFNR
-599 RVNVYLQFRS
+599 NTNAYLQFRS

-630 KNAARFNV
+630 KNAVRFNI
-638 NYQIGR
+638 NYKIGR
-644 DFHFANKAEYAHYH
+644 NFACSNKAEYAHYS

-679 NKPYSLTFR
+679 NKPYSLSFR
-688 YAIFD
+688 YALFD

-718 GKGMRVYLLGKVK
+718 GKGMRIYLLGKMK

-747 SDRDEIGSGLT
+747 GDRDEIGSGLT
-758 LIEGNHKTDLKVEMI
+758 LIEGNHKTDLKVEAI

>member
-1 MTNCFDTGH
+1 MRRLFFT
-10 ATSRHET
+10 
-17 NPMTRVPQSRV
+17 
-28 SRQLCGLKHL
+28 
-38 VIIILFLSFSF
+38 ILFLATAL

-73 ERLAEDSDEDAD
+73 ERLAEDSDDD
-85 FEDLLE
+85 LDYEDLLE
-91 NYIFFSENPVNLNS
+91 NYIFLSENPASLNS
-105 DEVMRL
+105 DEVMQL
-111 VELRLLSVFQYEELQ
+111 VELHLITVFQYEELQ
-126 KYRRY
+126 KYRRF

-147 DEQTLAIIRPVVRI
+147 DEQTLAIIKPVVCI
-161 EKDQGKDNITLNKMA
+161 EKDQNKDKVTLNKMA
-176 RYGKHQIVGR
+176 RYGKHQILGR
-186 YEQILEKQQGYQTID
+186 YEQILEKQQGYAPID
-201 DSALLAK
+201 DSTLLAK

-214 GSPQKLQLKYTY
+214 GSPQKYQLRYTY

-234 GFTLEKDAGEMFFT
+234 GVVLEKDAGEMFFT
-248 DKASDTIQKL
+248 DKVSDTIQKL
-258 LGNQYRRGFDFVG
+258 LGNQYHRGFDFVG

-281 VKAAVLGDYQLAFGQ
+281 VKSAVLGDYQLSFGQ
-296 GLTLWSGMSFGKAG
+296 GLTLWSGMTFGKAS

-325 GSASEYGFMRGV
+325 ASASEYAFMRGA

-352 SNRWVDANISVADSL
+352 SNRWVDANISVADTL
-367 ENEAELVSS
+367 DNEAELVSS

-400 GGHLSYAIAHFEV
+400 GGHLAYAVAHFEV

-419 TWLSAPLELRPNHY
+419 TWLNVPLELRPSHY

-438 QGQRLTN
+438 QGKQLTN
-445 QGVDFKFVKGK
+445 QGIDFKYVKGK
-456 YAVFGEAAMSY
+456 YAVFGEASMSM
-467 NKGTEVPE
+467 NFDSTALRQAQ
-475 PVEGPTQS
+475 GP
-483 LSGFNYVESSISTSS
+483 LA
-498 TTLDFAGLIGLT
+498 FAGLVGLT
-510 VKPAGYLNFTVM
+510 VKPAGYLNFTIM
-522 YRDYGKAYQNLL
+522 YRDYGKAYQNLM
-534 SNAFGEGSR
+534 SNAFCEGSR
-543 NQGQRGI
+543 NQGQRGV

-589 YMRISHSFSR
+589 YLRISHSFNR
-599 RVNVYLQFRS
+599 NTNAYLQFRS

-616 TDAFVFSHYPILYT
+616 TDAFVFSHYPIFYT
-630 KNAARFNV
+630 KNSVRFNI
-638 NYQIGR
+638 NYKIGW
-644 DFHFANKAEYAHYH
+644 DFFAGNKAEYAHYR

-679 NKPYSLTFR
+679 YKPYSLTFR

-709 YSFSVPALY
+709 YSYSVPALY
-718 GKGMRVYLLGKVK
+718 GKGMRFYLLGKVK

-758 LIEGNHKTDLKVEMI
+758 LIEGNHKTDLKVEAV

>member
-1 MTNCFDTGH
+1 MKRLVFTI
-10 ATSRHET
+10 
-17 NPMTRVPQSRV
+17 V
-28 SRQLCGLKHL
+28 S
-38 VIIILFLSFSF
+38 LFIVFW
-49 FAKAQI
+49 AKAQV
-55 AIDTLSTEALNN
+55 AVDTLSTEALNT

-73 ERLAEDSDEDAD
+73 ERLAEDNEEEIDY
-85 FEDLLE
+85 EDLLE
-91 NYIFFSENPVNLNS
+91 SYIFLSDNPVNINS

-111 VELRLLSVFQYEELQ
+111 VELHLISAFQYEELK
-126 KYRRY
+126 KYRRF

-147 DEQTLAIIRPVVRI
+147 DKQTVAIIRPVVCI
-161 EKDQGKDNITLNKMA
+161 EKDQSKGKITLNKMA
-176 RYGKHQIVGR
+176 RYGKHQLVGR
-186 YEQILEKQQGYQTID
+186 YEQVLEQQQGYAPID

-214 GSPQKLQLKYTY
+214 GSPQKLQFKYTY

-248 DKASDTIQKL
+248 DKVSDTIRAL
-258 LGNQYRRGFDFVG
+258 LGKQYQRGFDFVG

-325 GSASEYGFMRGV
+325 GSASEYGFMRGA
-337 AVTLGGGPFSGTLFY
+337 AVTLGGGPFSGTIFY
-352 SNRWVDANISVADSL
+352 SNRLVDANVSVADTL

-385 IGELLDRHAIRQQVV
+385 IGELLDRHAIRQQAV
-400 GGHLSYAIAHFEV
+400 GGHLAYAVAHFEV

-419 TWLSAPLELRPNHY
+419 TWLSVPLELKPSHY

-445 QGVDFKFVKGK
+445 QGIDFKYVKGK
-456 YAVFGEAAMSY
+456 YAVFGEMAMSY
-467 NKGTEVPE
+467 NPD
-475 PVEGPTQS
+475 
-483 LSGFNYVESSISTSS
+483 
-498 TTLDFAGLIGLT
+498 TTALQKDLKPAFAGLVGMT
-510 VKPAGYLNFTVM
+510 FKPAGYLNFTM
-522 YRDYGKAYQNLL
+522 LYRDYGKTYQNLL
-534 SNAFGEGSR
+534 GNAFGEGSR

-550 YLGVEAAPAPYWN
+550 YLGVEAAPAPYWD
-563 ILAYADQ
+563 ILAYADH

-589 YMRISHSFSR
+589 YVRVSHSFNKR
-599 RVNVYLQFRS
+599 TQAYLQFRS

-616 TDAFVFSHYPILYT
+616 TDAFVFSHYPIFYT
-630 KNAARFNV
+630 KNAVRFNI
-638 NYQIGR
+638 NYQIGW
-644 DFHFANKAEYAHYH
+644 DIHCTNKAEYAHYR

-693 AKDYNARIYA
+693 AQDYNARIYA
-703 YESDVL
+703 YENDVL

-747 SDRDEIGSGLT
+747 SDRDTTGTGLSQ
-758 LIEGNHKTDLKVEMI
+758 IDKNHKTDLKVEAI
-773 WKL
+773 LKL